1 MSLSVLPVLSAAAL
15 FLVANVILLLII
27 LALNR
32 QKSSQSGQDE
42 TPAQV
47 HPEGRLLNASDV
59 LGWEFEYARVTASE
73 SMQDRHTM
81 VNFYLIASGVIASGV
96 IGVLGK
102 ESSLPPAVGTALLWV
117 LCGIGWLYFLKI
129 IRLRQAWHDSA
140 RAMNQI
146 KDFYIKNSDK
156 FAPDL
161 LRTAFRWTP
170 GSLPP
175 PDKRWTVFFYS
186 AVLIGFLNSV
196 AYMAGAA
203 LLDRETALQHSWL
216 AIALLILLGLLFF
229 AFHVWLYF
237 EFLRPE
243 QPTGGQAAH
252 GPNQA

>member
-1 MSLSVLPVLSAAAL
+1 MSMVFPTLLLPAAL
-15 FLVANVILLLII
+15 FLVANVILLLLI
-27 LALNR
+27 LVLNQR
-32 QKSSQSGQDE
+32 ESSNPAQSQ
-42 TPAQV
+42 TPAQEN
-47 HPEGRLLNASDV
+47 PAGRLLQASDV

-81 VNFYLIASGVIASGV
+81 VNFYLIATGVIASGV

-203 LLDRETALQHSWL
+203 LLDREAALQHSWL

-237 EFLRPE
+237 EFLRPKE
-243 QPTGGQAAH
+243 ATGGHGTHDPHQA
-252 GPNQA
+252 